1 MFSNT
6 QITIIKYLHKYI
18 LFLNAISG
26 NRLLSTINDNDIK
39 YQLEKNYNQQNI
51 YIYMNFNITNLIST
65 RPI

>member
-18 LFLNAISG
+18 LFLNAISD

-39 YQLEKNYNQQNI
+39 YQLEKNYNQQKI